1 MADQL
6 PNIERV
12 QENVRR
18 MQSQNAT
25 QADVVGYLKAEGYT
39 PTRFEAAVASAKKV
53 GGPPIEAGFGRSLL
67 QGLTFNTADEIEA
80 GMRALMSNGMSAF
93 DAQQTL
99 GGLVTGQKPQSQYE
113 KELSRVRAGIKQYE
127 EQYPGR
133 AFAGELMGGLLPTA
147 AALIAAPFTGGATA
161 PAAAAGAARTAAAL
175 PTLGSMT
182 LRGMGYGAASGAAA
196 GAGGATGGLES
207 RGMGALMGAGFGT
220 VLGGAAPAVTSTIGT
235 GASKFA
241 QATGMTQPVDAATK
255 ARELIAKKLA
265 QEGIS
270 PDELAAR
277 QAAVVRTLGARDETL
292 ADIGGESMRRLAR
305 GSMAIPNAAQTDVRQ
320 MLTERAI
327 GAGPRITKDITDLT
341 AIGERDIGEVAA
353 EIIQRRKDAAAPL
366 YKQAFEAGEVYSPRI
381 DELLAKSKDIS
392 AAIESAR
399 GLPQYADLPSNSML
413 LLDKAYKYVGDMANE
428 ARKAGKGS
436 RASDLDTLRNDL
448 LDAISNKQTG
458 VPVYRDA
465 VNIFASESLLK
476 DALELG
482 AKNFLRKTPAEINRE
497 IKKFP
502 GDAEQQMYRLG
513 AVQSVRDEIYGMR
526 ETGNIADKFLN
537 SREMRDRMR
546 TVFNSQGE
554 YETFIKNLERER
566 QMAVTRSRI
575 EGGSPTAP
583 IQQDIAELQA
593 QSPSEMLAAGAQ
605 MARGDLTG
613 GGMNLMRQL
622 APRLQGM
629 NENVAEQI
637 SRSVLD
643 PRFNQQ
649 QEFLL
654 GLTPLMDQLRRQAL
668 QQQTRAAG
676 TSTSAGQMVPGLLAD

>member
-1 MADQL
+1 MAT

-18 MQSQNAT
+18 MQAQNAT
-25 QADVVGYLKAEGYT
+25 EADLVGYLKAEGYT

-53 GGPPIEAGFGRSLL
+53 GGPPVEAGFGRSLM

-80 GMRALMSNGMSAF
+80 AFRAGAISGPEYQN
-93 DAQQTL
+93 Q
-99 GGLVTGQKPQSQYE
+99 
-113 KELSRVRAGIKQYE
+113 LSRVRAGIKQYE

-133 AFAGELMGGLLPTA
+133 AFTGELVGGLLPTA

-161 PAAAAGAARTAAAL
+161 PAAAAGAARTVAAL
-175 PTLGSMT
+175 PTLGKTMA
-182 LRGMGYGAASGAAA
+182 RGLGYGAASGAAA

-207 RGMGALMGAGFGT
+207 RVMGGAIGGT
-220 VLGGAAPAVTSTIGT
+220 AGAVLGGAAPAVT
-235 GASKFA
+235 GAVGAGGRKVLE
-241 QATGMTQPVDAATK
+241 ATGLMQAPDAATK

-270 PDELAAR
+270 PEELAAR

-341 AIGERDIGEVAA
+341 AIGARDIGEVAD
-353 EIIQRRKDAAAPL
+353 EIIQRRSMLASPL
-366 YKQAFEAGEVYSPRI
+366 YDQAYAAGQINSFAI
-381 DELLAKSKDIS
+381 DNLLKKSKDIQY
-392 AAIESAR
+392 AISEAR
-399 GLPQYADLPSNSML
+399 RLPEYADLPDNSML
-413 LLDKAYKYVGDMANE
+413 MLDKAYKYVGGLANS
-428 ARKAGKGS
+428 AKISGKS
-436 RASDLDTLRNDL
+436 TQADDLNNLRMSLRN
-448 LDAISNKQTG
+448 AITDE
-458 VPVYRDA
+458 VPVYGKALDT
-465 VNIFASESLLK
+465 FSSESLLK

-526 ETGNIADKFLN
+526 ETANIADKFLN

-554 YETFIKNLERER
+554 YEAFVKNLERER
-566 QMAVTRSRI
+566 QMAVTRARI

-583 IQQDIAELQA
+583 IQQDIAELAA
-593 QSPSEMLAAGAQ
+593 QSPSEMLRAGAQ
-605 MARGDLTG
+605 MAGGDLMG
-613 GGMNLMRQL
+613 GATNLMRQL

>member
-1 MADQL
+1 MATQ

-18 MQSQNAT
+18 MQAQNAT
-25 QADVVGYLKAEGYT
+25 EADLVGYLKAEGYT

-53 GGPPIEAGFGRSLL
+53 GGPPVQAGFGRSFM

-80 GMRALMSNGMSAF
+80 AFRAGAISGPEYQN
-93 DAQQTL
+93 Q
-99 GGLVTGQKPQSQYE
+99 
-113 KELSRVRAGIKQYE
+113 LSRVRAGIKQYE

-133 AFAGELMGGLLPTA
+133 AFTGELMGGLLPTA

-161 PAAAAGAARTAAAL
+161 PAAAAGAARTVAAL
-175 PTLGSMT
+175 PTLGQTMA
-182 LRGMGYGAASGAAA
+182 RGLGYGAASGAAA

-207 RGMGALMGAGFGT
+207 RVMGGAIGGT
-220 VLGGAAPAVTSTIGT
+220 AGAVLGGAAPAVTGSV
-235 GASKFA
+235 GAGGRKVLE
-241 QATGMTQPVDAATK
+241 ATGLMQAPDAATK

-270 PDELAAR
+270 PEELAAR

-341 AIGERDIGEVAA
+341 AIGARDINEVAD
-353 EIIQRRKDAAAPL
+353 EIIRNRSLLASPL
-366 YKQAFEAGEVYSPRI
+366 YDEAYAAGQINSFAI
-381 DELLAKSKDIS
+381 DNLLKKSKDIQY
-392 AAIESAR
+392 AISEAR
-399 GLPQYADLPSNSML
+399 KLPQYADLPDNDML
-413 LLDKAYKYVGDMANE
+413 MLDKAYKYVGDLANN
-428 ARKAGKGS
+428 AKLSGRSSQAN
-436 RASDLDTLRNDL
+436 DLNDLRMSLRN
-448 LDAISNKQTG
+448 AITTE
-458 VPVYRDA
+458 VPVYGKALDT
-465 VNIFASESLLK
+465 FSSESLLK

-554 YETFIKNLERER
+554 YEAFVKNLERER
-566 QMAVTRSRI
+566 QMAVTRARI

-676 TSTSAGQMVPGLLAD
+676 TSTSAGQLVPGLLAD

>member
-1 MADQL
+1 MAT

-18 MQSQNAT
+18 MQAQNAT
-25 QADVVGYLKAEGYT
+25 EADLVGYLKAEGYT

-53 GGPPIEAGFGRSLL
+53 GGPPVEAGFGRSLM

-80 GMRALMSNGMSAF
+80 AFRAGAISGPEYQN
-93 DAQQTL
+93 Q
-99 GGLVTGQKPQSQYE
+99 
-113 KELSRVRAGIKQYE
+113 LSRVRAGIKQYE

-133 AFAGELMGGLLPTA
+133 SFTGELVGGLLPTA

-161 PAAAAGAARTAAAL
+161 PAAAAGAARTVAAL
-175 PTLGSMT
+175 PTLGKTMA
-182 LRGMGYGAASGAAA
+182 RGLGYGAASGAAA

-207 RGMGALMGAGFGT
+207 RVMGGAIGGT
-220 VLGGAAPAVTSTIGT
+220 AGAVLGGAAPAVTSTIGT

-270 PDELAAR
+270 PEELAAR
-277 QAAVVRTLGARDETL
+277 QANVVRTLGARDETL

-327 GAGPRITKDITDLT
+327 GAGPRITQDITDLT
-341 AIGERDIGEVAA
+341 AIGARDIGDVAE
-353 EIIQRRKDAAAPL
+353 EIIQRRRDAAAPL

-381 DELLAKSKDIS
+381 DELLAKSKDIKT
-392 AAIESAR
+392 AIEVAR
-399 GLPQYADLPSNSML
+399 GLPQFADLPANSML

-428 ARKAGKGS
+428 ARKSGKGS

-448 LDAISNKQTG
+448 LDAIANKETG
-458 VPVYRDA
+458 IPVYREA
-465 VNIFASESLLK
+465 VNTFASDSLLK

-526 ETGNIADKFLN
+526 ETANIADKFLN

-554 YETFIKNLERER
+554 YEAFVKNLERER
-566 QMAVTRSRI
+566 QMAVTRGKI
-575 EGGSPTAP
+575 EGNSVTTPLA
-583 IQQDIAELQA
+583 QDVAEITA
-593 QSPSEMLAAGAQ
+593 QSPSEMLRAGAQ
-605 MARGDLTG
+605 MAGGDLMG
-613 GGMNLMRQL
+613 GATNLMRQL

>member
-1 MADQL
+1 
-6 PNIERV
+6 
-12 QENVRR
+12 
-18 MQSQNAT
+18 
-25 QADVVGYLKAEGYT
+25 
-39 PTRFEAAVASAKKV
+39 
-53 GGPPIEAGFGRSLL
+53 
-67 QGLTFNTADEIEA
+67 
-80 GMRALMSNGMSAF
+80 
-93 DAQQTL
+93 
-99 GGLVTGQKPQSQYE
+99 
-113 KELSRVRAGIKQYE
+113 
-127 EQYPGR
+127 
-133 AFAGELMGGLLPTA
+133 MGGA
-147 AALIAAPFTGGATA
+147 IGGT
-161 PAAAAGAARTAAAL
+161 AGAV
-175 PTLGSMT
+175 LGS
-182 LRGMGYGAASGAAA
+182 
-196 GAGGATGGLES
+196 
-207 RGMGALMGAGFGT
+207 
-220 VLGGAAPAVTSTIGT
+220 AAPAVT
-235 GASKFA
+235 GAVGSGGRKVLE
-241 QATGMTQPVDAATK
+241 ATGLMQAPDAATK

-270 PDELAAR
+270 PEELAAR

-327 GAGPRITKDITDLT
+327 GAGPRITQDITDLT
-341 AIGERDIGEVAA
+341 AIGARDIGDVVE
-353 EIIQRRKDAAAPL
+353 EIIRNRSLLASPL
-366 YKQAFEAGEVYSPRI
+366 YDQAYAAGQINSFAI
-381 DELLAKSKDIS
+381 DNLLKKSKDIQY
-392 AAIESAR
+392 AISEAR
-399 GLPQYADLPSNSML
+399 RLPEYADLPDNSML
-413 LLDKAYKYVGDMANE
+413 MLDKAYKYVGGLANS
-428 ARKAGKGS
+428 AKISGKS
-436 RASDLDTLRNDL
+436 TQADDLNNLRMSLRN
-448 LDAISNKQTG
+448 AITDE
-458 VPVYRDA
+458 VPVYGKALDT
-465 VNIFASESLLK
+465 FSSESLLK

-566 QMAVTRSRI
+566 QMAVTRARI
-575 EGGSPTAP
+575 EGNSVTTPLA
-583 IQQDIAELQA
+583 QDVAEITA
-593 QSPSEMLAAGAQ
+593 QSPSEMLRAGAQ
-605 MARGDLTG
+605 MAGGDLMG
-613 GGMNLMRQL
+613 GATNLMRQL

-629 NENVAEQI
+629 NENVAEQV

>member
-1 MADQL
+1 MATQ

-18 MQSQNAT
+18 MQAQNAT
-25 QADVVGYLKAEGYT
+25 QDDVVGYLKTEGYT

-80 GMRALMSNGMSAF
+80 AMRALMSKGMSAF
-93 DAQQTL
+93 DAQQTMS
-99 GGLVTGQKPQSQYE
+99 GLVTGQKPQSQYE

-133 AFAGELMGGLLPTA
+133 AFTGELMGGLLPTA

-161 PAAAAGAARTAAAL
+161 PAAAAGAARTVAAL
-175 PTLGSMT
+175 PTLGQTMA
-182 LRGMGYGAASGAAA
+182 RGLGYGAASGAAA

-207 RGMGALMGAGFGT
+207 RVMGGAIGGT
-220 VLGGAAPAVTSTIGT
+220 AGAVLGGAAPAVT
-235 GASKFA
+235 GAVGAGGRKVLE
-241 QATGMTQPVDAATK
+241 ATGLMQAPDAATK

-270 PDELAAR
+270 PEELAAR
-277 QAAVVRTLGARDETL
+277 QANVVRTLGARDETL

-320 MLTERAI
+320 MLTERAV

-341 AIGERDIGEVAA
+341 AIGARDIGDVAE
-353 EIIQRRKDAAAPL
+353 EIIRNRSLLASPL
-366 YKQAFEAGEVYSPRI
+366 YDQAYAAGQINSFAI
-381 DELLAKSKDIS
+381 DNLLKKSKDVQY
-392 AAIESAR
+392 AINEAR
-399 GLPQYADLPSNSML
+399 KLPQYADLPDNHML
-413 LLDKAYKYVGDMANE
+413 MLDKAYKYVGDLANN
-428 ARKAGKGS
+428 AKLSGKS
-436 RASDLDTLRNDL
+436 SQANDLNDLRISLRN
-448 LDAISNKQTG
+448 AITQE
-458 VPVYRDA
+458 VPVYGKALDT
-465 VNIFASESLLK
+465 FSSESLLK

-554 YETFIKNLERER
+554 YEAFVKNLERER

-593 QSPSEMLAAGAQ
+593 QSPSEMLQAGAQ
-605 MARGDLTG
+605 MIGGNITG
-613 GGMNLMRQL
+613 GAMSMLRQL

-654 GLTPLMDQLRRQAL
+654 GLTPLMDQLRRQAM
-668 QQQTRAAG
+668 QQQTRAVG

>member
-1 MADQL
+1 MATQ

-18 MQSQNAT
+18 MQAQNAT
-25 QADVVGYLKAEGYT
+25 EADLVGYLKAEGYT

-53 GGPPIEAGFGRSLL
+53 GGPPVQAGFGRSFM

-80 GMRALMSNGMSAF
+80 AFRAGAISGPEYQN
-93 DAQQTL
+93 Q
-99 GGLVTGQKPQSQYE
+99 
-113 KELSRVRAGIKQYE
+113 LSRVRAGIKQYE

-133 AFAGELMGGLLPTA
+133 AFTGELMGGLLPTA

-161 PAAAAGAARTAAAL
+161 PAAAAGAARTVAAL
-175 PTLGSMT
+175 PTLGQTMA
-182 LRGMGYGAASGAAA
+182 RGLGYGAASGAAA

-207 RGMGALMGAGFGT
+207 RVMGGAIGGT
-220 VLGGAAPAVTSTIGT
+220 AGAVLGSAAPAVT
-235 GASKFA
+235 GAVGAGGRKVLE
-241 QATGMTQPVDAATK
+241 ATGLMQAPDAATK

-270 PDELAAR
+270 PEELAAR
-277 QAAVVRTLGARDETL
+277 QAAVVKSLGARDETL

-327 GAGPRITKDITDLT
+327 GAGPRITQDITDLT
-341 AIGERDIGEVAA
+341 AIGARDINDVAE
-353 EIIQRRKDAAAPL
+353 EIIRNRSLLASPL
-366 YKQAFEAGEVYSPRI
+366 YDQAYAAGQINSFAI
-381 DELLAKSKDIS
+381 DNLLKKSKDIQY
-392 AAIESAR
+392 AISEAR
-399 GLPQYADLPSNSML
+399 RLPEYADLPDNSML
-413 LLDKAYKYVGDMANE
+413 MLDKAYKYVGGLANS
-428 ARKAGKGS
+428 AKISGKS
-436 RASDLDTLRNDL
+436 SQADDLNNLRMSLRN
-448 LDAISNKQTG
+448 AITAE
-458 VPVYRDA
+458 VPVYGKALDT
-465 VNIFASESLLK
+465 FSSESLLK

-575 EGGSPTAP
+575 EGNSVTTPLA
-583 IQQDIAELQA
+583 QDVAEITA
-593 QSPSEMLAAGAQ
+593 QSPSEMLRAGAQ
-605 MARGDLTG
+605 MAGGDLMG
-613 GGMNLMRQL
+613 GATNLMRQL

-668 QQQTRAAG
+668 QQQTRAVG

>member
-18 MQSQNAT
+18 MQAQNAT
-25 QADVVGYLKAEGYT
+25 EADLVGYLKAEGYT

-53 GGPPIEAGFGRSLL
+53 GGPPVEAGFGRSLM

-80 GMRALMSNGMSAF
+80 AFRAGAISGPEYQN
-93 DAQQTL
+93 Q
-99 GGLVTGQKPQSQYE
+99 
-113 KELSRVRAGIKQYE
+113 LSRVRAGIKQYE

-133 AFAGELMGGLLPTA
+133 AFTGELVGGLLPTA

-161 PAAAAGAARTAAAL
+161 PTAVSGAARTVAAL
-175 PTLGSMT
+175 PTLGKTMA
-182 LRGMGYGAASGAAA
+182 RGLGYGAASGAAA

-207 RGMGALMGAGFGT
+207 RVMGGAIGGT
-220 VLGGAAPAVTSTIGT
+220 AGAVLGGAAPAVT
-235 GASKFA
+235 GAVGAGGRKA
-241 QATGMTQPVDAATK
+241 LEAMGVMEAPDAAAK
-255 ARELIAKKLA
+255 AQQIIAKKLA

-270 PDELAAR
+270 PEELAAR
-277 QAAVVRTLGARDETL
+277 QANVVRTLGARDETL

-320 MLTERAI
+320 MLTERAV

-341 AIGERDIGEVAA
+341 AIGARDIGDVAE
-353 EIIQRRKDAAAPL
+353 EIIQRRRDAAAPL

-381 DELLAKSKDIS
+381 DELLAKSKDIKT
-392 AAIESAR
+392 AIDVAR
-399 GLPQYADLPSNSML
+399 GLPQFADLPANSML

-448 LDAISNKQTG
+448 LDAIANKETG
-458 VPVYRDA
+458 IPVYREA
-465 VNIFASESLLK
+465 VNTFASESLLK

-526 ETGNIADKFLN
+526 ETANIADKFLN

-554 YETFIKNLERER
+554 YETFVKNLERER
-566 QMAVTRSRI
+566 QMAVTRARI

-583 IQQDIAELQA
+583 IQQDIAELTGP
-593 QSPSEMLAAGAQ
+593 SPTEVLAAGAQ
-605 MARGDLTG
+605 MAGGNLTG

-629 NENVAEQI
+629 NENVAEQV

-654 GLTPLMDQLRRQAL
+654 GLTPVMDELRRRAL

>member
-53 GGPPIEAGFGRSLL
+53 GGPPVEAGFGRSLL

-80 GMRALMSNGMSAF
+80 GMRALMSKGMSAF

-99 GGLVTGQKPQSQYE
+99 GGLVTGQQPQSQYE

-133 AFAGELMGGLLPTA
+133 AFTGELMGGLLPTA

-196 GAGGATGGLES
+196 GAGGATGGTES
-207 RGMGALMGAGFGT
+207 RVMGGLMGAGFGT
-220 VLGGAAPAVTSTIGT
+220 VLGGAAPAVTTTIGT

-270 PDELAAR
+270 PEELAAR
-277 QAAVVRTLGARDETL
+277 QANVVRTMGARDETL

-327 GAGPRITKDITDLT
+327 GAGPRITQDITDLT
-341 AIGERDIGEVAA
+341 AIGARDINEVAD
-353 EIIQRRKDAAAPL
+353 EIIKNRSLLASPL
-366 YKQAFEAGEVYSPRI
+366 YDQAYAAGQINSFAI
-381 DELLAKSKDIS
+381 DNLLKKSKDIQY
-392 AAIESAR
+392 AISEAR
-399 GLPQYADLPSNSML
+399 RLPEYADLPDNSML
-413 LLDKAYKYVGDMANE
+413 MLDKAYKYVGGLANS
-428 ARKAGKGS
+428 AKISGKS
-436 RASDLDTLRNDL
+436 TQADDLNNLRMSLRN
-448 LDAISNKQTG
+448 AITDQ
-458 VPVYRDA
+458 VPVYGKALDT
-465 VNIFASESLLK
+465 FSSESLLK

-526 ETGNIADKFLN
+526 DTANIADKFLN

-554 YETFIKNLERER
+554 YEAFIKNLERER
-566 QMAVTRSRI
+566 QMAVTRGKI
-575 EGGSPTAP
+575 EGNSVTTPLA
-583 IQQDIAELQA
+583 QDVAEITA
-593 QSPSEMLAAGAQ
+593 QSPSEMLRAGAQ
-605 MARGDLTG
+605 MAGGDLMG
-613 GGMNLMRQL
+613 GATNLMRQL

>member
-18 MQSQNAT
+18 MQAQNAT
-25 QADVVGYLKAEGYT
+25 EADLVGYLKAEGYT

-53 GGPPIEAGFGRSLL
+53 GGPPVEAGFGRSLM

-80 GMRALMSNGMSAF
+80 AFRAGAISGPEYQN
-93 DAQQTL
+93 Q
-99 GGLVTGQKPQSQYE
+99 
-113 KELSRVRAGIKQYE
+113 LSRVRAGIKQYE

-133 AFAGELMGGLLPTA
+133 AFTGELVGGLLPTA

-161 PAAAAGAARTAAAL
+161 PAAVSGAARTVAAL
-175 PTLGSMT
+175 PTLGKTMA
-182 LRGMGYGAASGAAA
+182 RGLGYGAASGAAA

-207 RGMGALMGAGFGT
+207 RVMGGAIGGT
-220 VLGGAAPAVTSTIGT
+220 AGAVLGGAAPAVT
-235 GASKFA
+235 GAVGAGGRKA
-241 QATGMTQPVDAATK
+241 LEAMGVMEAPDAAAK
-255 ARELIAKKLA
+255 AQQIIAKKLA

-270 PDELAAR
+270 PEELAAR
-277 QAAVVRTLGARDETL
+277 QANVVRTLGARDETL

-320 MLTERAI
+320 MLTERAV

-341 AIGERDIGEVAA
+341 AIGARDIGEVAD
-353 EIIQRRKDAAAPL
+353 EIIQRRSMLASPL
-366 YKQAFEAGEVYSPRI
+366 YDQAYSAGQINSFAI
-381 DELLAKSKDIS
+381 DNLLKKSKDVQY
-392 AAIESAR
+392 AINEAKK
-399 GLPQYADLPSNSML
+399 LPQYADLPDNHMMM
-413 LLDKAYKYVGDMANE
+413 LDKAYKYVGDLANN
-428 ARKAGKGS
+428 AKLSGKTS
-436 RASDLDTLRNDL
+436 QANDLNDLRMSLRN
-448 LDAISNKQTG
+448 AITAE
-458 VPVYRDA
+458 VPVYGKALDT
-465 VNIFASESLLK
+465 FSSESLLK

-482 AKNFLRKTPAEINRE
+482 SKNFLRKSPAEINRE

-513 AVQSVRDEIYGMR
+513 AVQSLRDEIYGMR
-526 ETGNIADKFLN
+526 ETANIADKFLN

-554 YETFIKNLERER
+554 YETFVKNLERER
-566 QMAVTRSRI
+566 QMAVTRARI

-583 IQQDIAELQA
+583 IQQDIAELTGP
-593 QSPSEMLAAGAQ
+593 SPTEVLAAGAQ
-605 MARGDLTG
+605 MAGGNLTG

-629 NENVAEQI
+629 NENVAEQV

-643 PRFNQQ
+643 PRFTQQ

-654 GLTPLMDQLRRQAL
+654 GLTPVMDELRRRAL

>member
-1 MADQL
+1 MAT

-18 MQSQNAT
+18 MQAQNAT
-25 QADVVGYLKAEGYT
+25 EADVVGYLKAEGYT

-53 GGPPIEAGFGRSLL
+53 GGPPIEAGFGRSLM

-80 GMRALMSNGMSAF
+80 AFRAGAISGPEYQN
-93 DAQQTL
+93 Q
-99 GGLVTGQKPQSQYE
+99 
-113 KELSRVRAGIKQYE
+113 LSRVRAGIKQYE

-133 AFAGELMGGLLPTA
+133 AFTGELVGGLLPTA

-161 PAAAAGAARTAAAL
+161 PAAAAGAARTVAAL
-175 PTLGSMT
+175 PTLGKTMA
-182 LRGMGYGAASGAAA
+182 RGLGYGAASGAAA

-207 RGMGALMGAGFGT
+207 RVMGGAIGGT
-220 VLGGAAPAVTSTIGT
+220 AGAVLGGAAPAVT
-235 GASKFA
+235 GAVGAGGRKVLE
-241 QATGMTQPVDAATK
+241 ATGLMQAPDAATK

-270 PDELAAR
+270 PEELAAR

-327 GAGPRITKDITDLT
+327 GAGPRITQDITDLT
-341 AIGERDIGEVAA
+341 AIGARDIGDVAE
-353 EIIQRRKDAAAPL
+353 EIIQRRRDAAAPL

-381 DELLAKSKDIS
+381 DELLAKSKDIKT
-392 AAIESAR
+392 AIEVAR
-399 GLPQYADLPSNSML
+399 GLPQFADLPANSML

-448 LDAISNKQTG
+448 LDAIANKETG
-458 VPVYRDA
+458 IPVYREA
-465 VNIFASESLLK
+465 VNTFASDSLLK

-593 QSPSEMLAAGAQ
+593 QSPSEMLRAGAQ
-605 MARGDLTG
+605 MAGGDLMG
-613 GGMNLMRQL
+613 GATNLMRQL

>member
-1 MADQL
+1 MAT

-18 MQSQNAT
+18 MQAQNAT
-25 QADVVGYLKAEGYT
+25 EADVVGYLKAEGYT

-53 GGPPIEAGFGRSLL
+53 GGPPVEAGFGRSLM

-80 GMRALMSNGMSAF
+80 AFRAGAISGPEYQN
-93 DAQQTL
+93 Q
-99 GGLVTGQKPQSQYE
+99 
-113 KELSRVRAGIKQYE
+113 LSRVRAGIKQYE

-133 AFAGELMGGLLPTA
+133 AFTGELMGGLLPTA

-161 PAAAAGAARTAAAL
+161 PAAAAGAARTVAAL
-175 PTLGSMT
+175 PTLGKTMA
-182 LRGMGYGAASGAAA
+182 RGLGYGAASGAAA

-207 RGMGALMGAGFGT
+207 RVMGGAIGGT
-220 VLGGAAPAVTSTIGT
+220 AGAVLGGAAPAVTSTIGT
-235 GASKFA
+235 GGRKVLE
-241 QATGMTQPVDAATK
+241 ATGLIQAPDAATK

-270 PDELAAR
+270 PEELAAR
-277 QAAVVRTLGARDETL
+277 QANVVRTLGARDETL

-327 GAGPRITKDITDLT
+327 GAGPRITQDITDLT
-341 AIGERDIGEVAA
+341 AIGARDIGDVAE
-353 EIIQRRKDAAAPL
+353 EIIQRRRDAAAPL

-381 DELLAKSKDIS
+381 DELLAKSKDIKT
-392 AAIESAR
+392 AIEVAR
-399 GLPQYADLPSNSML
+399 GLPQFADLPANSML

-448 LDAISNKQTG
+448 LDAIANKETG
-458 VPVYRDA
+458 IPVYREA
-465 VNIFASESLLK
+465 VNTFASDSLLK

-566 QMAVTRSRI
+566 QMAVTRARI

-593 QSPSEMLAAGAQ
+593 QSPSEMLRAGAQ
-605 MARGDLTG
+605 MAGGDLMG
-613 GGMNLMRQL
+613 GATNLMRQL

>member
-1 MADQL
+1 MAT

-18 MQSQNAT
+18 MQAQNAT
-25 QADVVGYLKAEGYT
+25 EADLVGYLKAEGYT

-53 GGPPIEAGFGRSLL
+53 GGPPVEAGFGRSLM

-80 GMRALMSNGMSAF
+80 AFRAGAISGPEYQN
-93 DAQQTL
+93 Q
-99 GGLVTGQKPQSQYE
+99 
-113 KELSRVRAGIKQYE
+113 LSRVRAGIKQYE

-133 AFAGELMGGLLPTA
+133 AFTGELMGGLLPTA

-161 PAAAAGAARTAAAL
+161 PAAAAGAARTVAAL
-175 PTLGSMT
+175 PTLGKTMA
-182 LRGMGYGAASGAAA
+182 RGLGYGSASGAAA

-207 RGMGALMGAGFGT
+207 RVMGGAIGGT
-220 VLGGAAPAVTSTIGT
+220 AGAVLGGAAPAVTSAV
-235 GASKFA
+235 GAGGRKVLE
-241 QATGMTQPVDAATK
+241 ATGLMQAPDAATK

-327 GAGPRITKDITDLT
+327 GAGPRITQDITDLT
-341 AIGERDIGEVAA
+341 AIGARDINEVAD
-353 EIIQRRKDAAAPL
+353 EIIKNRSLLASPL
-366 YKQAFEAGEVYSPRI
+366 YDQAYAAGQINSFAI
-381 DELLAKSKDIS
+381 DNLLKKSKDIQY
-392 AAIESAR
+392 AISEAR
-399 GLPQYADLPSNSML
+399 RLPEYADLPDNSML
-413 LLDKAYKYVGDMANE
+413 MLDKAYKYVGGLANS
-428 ARKAGKGS
+428 AKISGKS
-436 RASDLDTLRNDL
+436 TQADDLNNLRMSLRN
-448 LDAISNKQTG
+448 AITDQ
-458 VPVYRDA
+458 VPVYGKALDT
-465 VNIFASESLLK
+465 FSSESLLK

-566 QMAVTRSRI
+566 QMAVTRARI

-583 IQQDIAELQA
+583 ILQDIAELQA

-649 QEFLL
+649 QEFLM

>member
-1 MADQL
+1 MATQL

-18 MQSQNAT
+18 MQAQSAT
-25 QADVVGYLKAEGYT
+25 QDDVVGYLKTEGYT

-53 GGPPIEAGFGRSLL
+53 GGPPVEAGFGRSLL

-99 GGLVTGQKPQSQYE
+99 SGLVTGQKPQSQYE

-133 AFAGELMGGLLPTA
+133 AFTGELMGGLLPTA

-235 GASKFA
+235 GGRKILE
-241 QATGMTQPVDAATK
+241 ATGMTKPITATDK

-270 PDELAAR
+270 PEELAAR
-277 QAAVVRTLGARDETL
+277 QAAVVKALGGRDETL

-327 GAGPRITKDITDLT
+327 GAGPRITQDITDLT
-341 AIGERDIGEVAA
+341 AIGARDINDVAE
-353 EIIQRRKDAAAPL
+353 EIIRNRSLLASPL
-366 YKQAFEAGEVYSPRI
+366 YDEAYAAGQINSFAI
-381 DELLAKSKDIS
+381 DNLLKKSKDIQY
-392 AAIESAR
+392 AISEAR
-399 GLPQYADLPSNSML
+399 RLPEYADLPDNSML
-413 LLDKAYKYVGDMANE
+413 MLDKAYKYVGGLANS
-428 ARKAGKGS
+428 AKISGKS
-436 RASDLDTLRNDL
+436 SQADDLNNLRMSLRN
-448 LDAISNKQTG
+448 AITDE
-458 VPVYRDA
+458 VPVYGKALDT
-465 VNIFASESLLK
+465 FSSESLLK

-526 ETGNIADKFLN
+526 DTANIADKFLN

-554 YETFIKNLERER
+554 YEAFVKNLERER
-566 QMAVTRSRI
+566 QMAVTRARI
-575 EGGSPTAP
+575 EGNSVTTPLA
-583 IQQDIAELQA
+583 QDVAEITA
-593 QSPSEMLAAGAQ
+593 QSPSEMLRAGAQ
-605 MARGDLTG
+605 MAGGDLMG
-613 GGMNLMRQL
+613 GATNLMRQL

-649 QEFLL
+649 QEFLM

-668 QQQTRAAG
+668 QQQTRAVG

>member
-18 MQSQNAT
+18 MQAQNAT
-25 QADVVGYLKAEGYT
+25 QADLVGYLKSEGFT

-53 GGPPIEAGFGRSLL
+53 GGPPVEAGFGRSLM

-80 GMRALMSNGMSAF
+80 AFRAGAISGPEYQN
-93 DAQQTL
+93 Q
-99 GGLVTGQKPQSQYE
+99 
-113 KELSRVRAGIKQYE
+113 LSRVRAGIKQYE

-133 AFAGELMGGLLPTA
+133 AFTGELVGGLLPTA

-196 GAGGATGGLES
+196 GAGGATGGTES
-207 RGMGALMGAGFGT
+207 RVMGGLIGGGFGT

-235 GASKFA
+235 GARKFA
-241 QATGMTQPVDAATK
+241 QATGMTQPISATDK

-270 PDELAAR
+270 PEELAAR
-277 QAAVVRTLGARDETL
+277 QANVVRTLGARDETL

-327 GAGPRITKDITDLT
+327 GAGPRITQDITDLT
-341 AIGERDIGEVAA
+341 AIGARDINEVAD
-353 EIIQRRKDAAAPL
+353 EIIKNRSLLASPL
-366 YKQAFEAGEVYSPRI
+366 YDQAYAAGQINSFAI
-381 DELLAKSKDIS
+381 DNLLKKSKDIQY
-392 AAIESAR
+392 AISEAR
-399 GLPQYADLPSNSML
+399 RLPEYADLPDNSML
-413 LLDKAYKYVGDMANE
+413 MLDKAYKYVGGLANS
-428 ARKAGKGS
+428 AKISGKS
-436 RASDLDTLRNDL
+436 TQADDLNNLRMSLRN
-448 LDAISNKQTG
+448 AITDQ
-458 VPVYRDA
+458 VPVYGKALDT
-465 VNIFASESLLK
+465 FSSESLLK

-593 QSPSEMLAAGAQ
+593 QSPSEMLQAGAQ
-605 MARGDLTG
+605 MAGGDLMG
-613 GGMNLMRQL
+613 GATNLMRQL

-629 NENVAEQI
+629 NENVAEQV

>member
-1 MADQL
+1 MATQL

-18 MQSQNAT
+18 MQAQNAT
-25 QADVVGYLKAEGYT
+25 QDDVVGYLKTEGYT

-80 GMRALMSNGMSAF
+80 AFRAGAISGPEYQN
-93 DAQQTL
+93 Q
-99 GGLVTGQKPQSQYE
+99 
-113 KELSRVRAGIKQYE
+113 LSRVRAGIKQYE

-133 AFAGELMGGLLPTA
+133 AFTGELMGGLLPTA

-161 PAAAAGAARTAAAL
+161 PAAAAGAARTAAAI
-175 PTLGSMT
+175 PTLGQTMA
-182 LRGMGYGAASGAAA
+182 RGLGYGAASGAAA

-207 RGMGALMGAGFGT
+207 RVMGGAIGGT
-220 VLGGAAPAVTSTIGT
+220 AGAVLGSAAPAVT
-235 GASKFA
+235 GAVGSGGRKVLE
-241 QATGMTQPVDAATK
+241 ATGLMQAPDAATK

-270 PDELAAR
+270 PEELAAR

-327 GAGPRITKDITDLT
+327 GAGPRITQDITDLT
-341 AIGERDIGEVAA
+341 AIGARDINEVAD
-353 EIIQRRKDAAAPL
+353 EIIKNRSLLASPL
-366 YKQAFEAGEVYSPRI
+366 YAQAYAAGQINSFAI
-381 DELLAKSKDIS
+381 DNLLKKSKDIQY
-392 AAIESAR
+392 AISEAR
-399 GLPQYADLPSNSML
+399 RLPEYADLPDNSML
-413 LLDKAYKYVGDMANE
+413 MLDKAYKYVGGLANS
-428 ARKAGKGS
+428 AKISGKS
-436 RASDLDTLRNDL
+436 SQADDLNNLRMSLRN
-448 LDAISNKQTG
+448 AITDE
-458 VPVYRDA
+458 VPVYGKALDT
-465 VNIFASESLLK
+465 FSSESLLK

-526 ETGNIADKFLN
+526 DTANIADKFLN

-593 QSPSEMLAAGAQ
+593 QSPSEMLRAGAQ
-605 MARGDLTG
+605 MAGGDLMG
-613 GGMNLMRQL
+613 GATNLMRQL

>member
-1 MADQL
+1 MATQL

-18 MQSQNAT
+18 MQAQSAT
-25 QADVVGYLKAEGYT
+25 QDDVVGYLKTEGYT

-53 GGPPIEAGFGRSLL
+53 GGPPVEAGFGRSLM

-80 GMRALMSNGMSAF
+80 AFRAGAISGPEYQN
-93 DAQQTL
+93 Q
-99 GGLVTGQKPQSQYE
+99 
-113 KELSRVRAGIKQYE
+113 LSRVRAGIKQYE

-133 AFAGELMGGLLPTA
+133 AFTGELMGGLLPTA

-161 PAAAAGAARTAAAL
+161 PAAAAGAARTVAAL

-182 LRGMGYGAASGAAA
+182 LRGLGYGTASGIAA

-207 RGMGALMGAGFGT
+207 RVMGGLVGGGAGA
-220 VLGGAAPAVTSTIGT
+220 VLGAAAPAVTSTIGT
-235 GASKFA
+235 GARKFA
-241 QATGMTQPVDAATK
+241 QATGMTQPISATDK

-270 PDELAAR
+270 PEDLAAR
-277 QAAVVRTLGARDETL
+277 QAAVVKALGGRDETL

-341 AIGERDIGEVAA
+341 AIGERDIGDVAA
-353 EIIQRRKDAAAPL
+353 EIIQRRKDAAEPL

-381 DELLAKSKDIS
+381 DELLAKSKDIKT
-392 AAIESAR
+392 AIEVAR
-399 GLPQYADLPSNSML
+399 GLPQFADLPANSML

-436 RASDLDTLRNDL
+436 RANDLDTLRNDL
-448 LDAISNKQTG
+448 LDAIANKETG
-458 VPVYRDA
+458 IPVYREA
-465 VNIFASESLLK
+465 VNTFASESLLK

-513 AVQSVRDEIYGMR
+513 AVQSVRDEIFGMR
-526 ETGNIADKFLN
+526 DTANIADKFLN

-605 MARGDLTG
+605 MAGGNITG
-613 GGMNLMRQL
+613 GAINLMRQL
-622 APRLQGM
+622 SPRLQGM

-649 QEFLL
+649 QEFLM

>member
-1 MADQL
+1 MAEQL

-18 MQSQNAT
+18 MQAQNAT

-99 GGLVTGQKPQSQYE
+99 SGLVTGQKPQSQYE

-133 AFAGELMGGLLPTA
+133 AFTGELVGGLLPTA
-147 AALIAAPFTGGATA
+147 AALMAAPFTGGATA
-161 PAAAAGAARTAAAL
+161 PAAVAGAARTAAAL

-207 RGMGALMGAGFGT
+207 RVMGGLVGGGAGA
-220 VLGGAAPAVTSTIGT
+220 VLGAAAPAVTSTIGT
-235 GASKFA
+235 GGRKILE
-241 QATGMTQPVDAATK
+241 ATGITQPVDAATK

-270 PDELAAR
+270 PEELAAR
-277 QAAVVRTLGARDETL
+277 QAAVVKSLGARDETL

-327 GAGPRITKDITDLT
+327 GAGPRITQDITDLT
-341 AIGERDIGEVAA
+341 AIGARDINDVAE
-353 EIIQRRKDAAAPL
+353 EIIRNRSLLASPL
-366 YKQAFEAGEVYSPRI
+366 YDQAYAAGQINSFAI
-381 DELLAKSKDIS
+381 DNLLKKSKDIQY
-392 AAIESAR
+392 AINEAR
-399 GLPQYADLPSNSML
+399 KLPQYADLPDNHML
-413 LLDKAYKYVGDMANE
+413 MLDKAYKYVGDLANS
-428 ARKAGKGS
+428 AKLSGKS
-436 RASDLDTLRNDL
+436 SQANDLNDLRISLRN
-448 LDAISNKQTG
+448 AITTE
-458 VPVYRDA
+458 VPVYGKALDT
-465 VNIFASESLLK
+465 FSSESLLK

-554 YETFIKNLERER
+554 YETFVKNLERER
-566 QMAVTRSRI
+566 QMAVTRARI

-583 IQQDIAELQA
+583 IQQDIAELTA
-593 QSPSEMLAAGAQ
+593 QSPSEMLRAGAQ
-605 MARGDLTG
+605 MAGGDLMG
-613 GGMNLMRQL
+613 GATNLMRQL

>member
-1 MADQL
+1 MATQ

-18 MQSQNAT
+18 MQAQNAT
-25 QADVVGYLKAEGYT
+25 QDDVVGYLKTEGYT

-80 GMRALMSNGMSAF
+80 AFRAGAISGPEYQN
-93 DAQQTL
+93 Q
-99 GGLVTGQKPQSQYE
+99 
-113 KELSRVRAGIKQYE
+113 LSRVRAGIKQYE

-133 AFAGELMGGLLPTA
+133 AFTGELMGGLLPTA

-182 LRGMGYGAASGAAA
+182 LRGMGYGTASGIAA

-207 RGMGALMGAGFGT
+207 RVMGGLVGGGAGA
-220 VLGGAAPAVTSTIGT
+220 VLGAAAPAVTSTIGT
-235 GASKFA
+235 GARKFA
-241 QATGMTQPVDAATK
+241 QATGMTQPITATDK

-270 PDELAAR
+270 PEELAAR
-277 QAAVVRTLGARDETL
+277 QAAVVKALGGRDETL

-320 MLTERAI
+320 MLKERAI

-341 AIGERDIGEVAA
+341 AIGERDIGDVAA
-353 EIIQRRKDAAAPL
+353 EIIQRRKDAAEPL

-381 DELLAKSKDIS
+381 DELLAKSKDIKT
-392 AAIESAR
+392 AIEVAR
-399 GLPQYADLPSNSML
+399 GLPQFADLPANSML

-436 RASDLDTLRNDL
+436 RANDLDTLRNDL
-448 LDAISNKQTG
+448 LDAIANKETG
-458 VPVYRDA
+458 IPVYREA
-465 VNIFASESLLK
+465 VNTFASESLLK

-566 QMAVTRSRI
+566 QMAVTRARI

-593 QSPSEMLAAGAQ
+593 QSPSEMLRAGAQ
-605 MARGDLTG
+605 MAGGDLMG
-613 GGMNLMRQL
+613 GATNLMRQL

-629 NENVAEQI
+629 NENVAEQV

-643 PRFNQQ
+643 PRFTQQ

-668 QQQTRAAG
+668 QQQTRAVG

>member
-1 MADQL
+1 MATQ

-18 MQSQNAT
+18 MQAQNAT
-25 QADVVGYLKAEGYT
+25 EADLVGYLKTEGYT

-53 GGPPIEAGFGRSLL
+53 GGPPVEAGFGRSLL

-80 GMRALMSNGMSAF
+80 GMRALMSKGMSAF

-99 GGLVTGQKPQSQYE
+99 GGLVTGQQPQSQYE

-133 AFAGELMGGLLPTA
+133 AFTGELMGGLLPTA
-147 AALIAAPFTGGATA
+147 AALMAAPFTGGATA
-161 PAAAAGAARTAAAL
+161 PAAVAGAARTAAAL

-207 RGMGALMGAGFGT
+207 RGMGALIGGGFGT

-235 GASKFA
+235 GGRKILE
-241 QATGMTQPVDAATK
+241 ATGITQPVDAATK

-270 PDELAAR
+270 PEELAAR
-277 QAAVVRTLGARDETL
+277 QAAVVRTLGGRDETL

-341 AIGERDIGEVAA
+341 AIGARDINEVAD
-353 EIIQRRKDAAAPL
+353 EIIKNRSLLASPL
-366 YKQAFEAGEVYSPRI
+366 YDQAYAAGQINSFAI
-381 DELLAKSKDIS
+381 DNLLKKSKDIQY
-392 AAIESAR
+392 AISEAR
-399 GLPQYADLPSNSML
+399 RLPEYADLPDNSML
-413 LLDKAYKYVGDMANE
+413 MLDKAYKYVGGLANS
-428 ARKAGKGS
+428 AKISGKS
-436 RASDLDTLRNDL
+436 SQADDLNNLRMSLRN
-448 LDAISNKQTG
+448 AITDE
-458 VPVYRDA
+458 VPVYGKALDT
-465 VNIFASESLLK
+465 FSSESLLK

-583 IQQDIAELQA
+583 IQQDIAELAA

-605 MARGDLTG
+605 MATGNVTG
-613 GGMNLMRQL
+613 GATNLMRQL

-629 NENVAEQI
+629 NENVAEQV

>member
-1 MADQL
+1 MATQL

-18 MQSQNAT
+18 MQAQNAT
-25 QADVVGYLKAEGYT
+25 QDDVVGYLKTEGYT

-80 GMRALMSNGMSAF
+80 AFRAGAISGPEYQN
-93 DAQQTL
+93 Q
-99 GGLVTGQKPQSQYE
+99 
-113 KELSRVRAGIKQYE
+113 LSRVRAGIKQYE

-133 AFAGELMGGLLPTA
+133 AFTGELMGGLLPTA

-161 PAAAAGAARTAAAL
+161 PAAAAGAARTAAAI
-175 PTLGSMT
+175 PTLGQTMA
-182 LRGMGYGAASGAAA
+182 RGLGYGAASGAAA

-207 RGMGALMGAGFGT
+207 RVMGGAIGGT
-220 VLGGAAPAVTSTIGT
+220 AGAVLGSAAPAVT
-235 GASKFA
+235 GAVGSGGRKVLE
-241 QATGMTQPVDAATK
+241 ATGLMQAPDAATK

-270 PDELAAR
+270 PEELAAR

-327 GAGPRITKDITDLT
+327 GAGPRITQDITDLT
-341 AIGERDIGEVAA
+341 AIGARDINEVAD
-353 EIIQRRKDAAAPL
+353 EIIKNRSLLASPL
-366 YKQAFEAGEVYSPRI
+366 YDQAYAAGQINSFAI
-381 DELLAKSKDIS
+381 DNLLKKSKDIQY
-392 AAIESAR
+392 AISEAR
-399 GLPQYADLPSNSML
+399 RLPEYADLPDNSML
-413 LLDKAYKYVGDMANE
+413 MLDKAYKYVGGLANS
-428 ARKAGKGS
+428 AKISGKS
-436 RASDLDTLRNDL
+436 TQADDLNNLRMSLRN
-448 LDAISNKQTG
+448 AITDE
-458 VPVYRDA
+458 VPVYGKALDT
-465 VNIFASESLLK
+465 FSSESLLK

-566 QMAVTRSRI
+566 QMAVTRARI
-575 EGGSPTAP
+575 EGNSVTTPLA
-583 IQQDIAELQA
+583 QDVAEITA
-593 QSPSEMLAAGAQ
+593 QSPSEMLRAGAQ
-605 MARGDLTG
+605 MAGGDLMG
-613 GGMNLMRQL
+613 GATNLMRQL

-668 QQQTRAAG
+668 QQQTRAVG

>member
-1 MADQL
+1 MATQ

-18 MQSQNAT
+18 MQAQNAT
-25 QADVVGYLKAEGYT
+25 QDDVVGYLKTEGYT

-80 GMRALMSNGMSAF
+80 AMRALMSKGMSAF
-93 DAQQTL
+93 DAQQTMS
-99 GGLVTGQKPQSQYE
+99 GLVTGQKPQSQYE

-133 AFAGELMGGLLPTA
+133 AFTGELMGGLLPTA

-161 PAAAAGAARTAAAL
+161 PAASAGAARTVAAL
-175 PTLGSMT
+175 PTLGQTMA
-182 LRGMGYGAASGAAA
+182 RGLGYGAASGAAA

-207 RGMGALMGAGFGT
+207 RVMGGAIGGT
-220 VLGGAAPAVTSTIGT
+220 AGAVLGSAAPAVT
-235 GASKFA
+235 GAVGAGGRKVLE
-241 QATGMTQPVDAATK
+241 ATGLMQAPDAATK

-270 PDELAAR
+270 PEELAAR

-327 GAGPRITKDITDLT
+327 GAGPRITQDITDLT
-341 AIGERDIGEVAA
+341 AIGARDIGDVAE
-353 EIIQRRKDAAAPL
+353 EIIQRRRDAAAPL

-381 DELLAKSKDIS
+381 DELLAKSKDIKT
-392 AAIESAR
+392 AIEVAR
-399 GLPQYADLPSNSML
+399 GLPQFADLPANSML

-436 RASDLDTLRNDL
+436 RANDLDTLRNDL
-448 LDAISNKQTG
+448 LDAIANKETG
-458 VPVYRDA
+458 IPVYRDA
-465 VNIFASESLLK
+465 VNTFASDSLLK

-526 ETGNIADKFLN
+526 ETANIADKFLN

-546 TVFNSQGE
+546 TIFNSQGE
-554 YETFIKNLERER
+554 YEAFVKNLERER
-566 QMAVTRSRI
+566 QMAVTRARI

-583 IQQDIAELQA
+583 IQQDIAELQGP
-593 QSPSEMLAAGAQ
+593 SPTEVLAAGAQ
-605 MARGDLTG
+605 MAGGNLTG
-613 GGMNLMRQL
+613 GGMSMLRQL

>member
-1 MADQL
+1 MAT

-18 MQSQNAT
+18 MQAQNAT
-25 QADVVGYLKAEGYT
+25 EADLVGYLKAEGYT

-53 GGPPIEAGFGRSLL
+53 GGPPVEAGFGRSLM

-80 GMRALMSNGMSAF
+80 AFRAGAISGPEYQN
-93 DAQQTL
+93 Q
-99 GGLVTGQKPQSQYE
+99 
-113 KELSRVRAGIKQYE
+113 LSRVRAGIKQYE

-133 AFAGELMGGLLPTA
+133 AFTGELVGGLLPTA

-207 RGMGALMGAGFGT
+207 RVMGGLVGGGAGA
-220 VLGGAAPAVTSTIGT
+220 VLGAAAPSVTSAVG
-235 GASKFA
+235 GAVGAGGRKILEKV
-241 QATGMTQPVDAATK
+241 GMAQPVDPATK

-270 PDELAAR
+270 PEELAAR
-277 QAAVVRTLGARDETL
+277 QAAVVRTLGGRDETL

-327 GAGPRITKDITDLT
+327 GAGPRITQDITDLT
-341 AIGERDIGEVAA
+341 AIGARDIGDVAE
-353 EIIQRRKDAAAPL
+353 EIIQRRRDAAAPL

-381 DELLAKSKDIS
+381 DELLAKSKDIKT
-392 AAIESAR
+392 AIEVAR
-399 GLPQYADLPSNSML
+399 GLPQFADLPANSML

-436 RASDLDTLRNDL
+436 RANDLDTLRNDL
-448 LDAISNKQTG
+448 LDAIANKETG
-458 VPVYRDA
+458 IPVYREA
-465 VNIFASESLLK
+465 VNTFASDSLLK

-526 ETGNIADKFLN
+526 ETANIADKFLN

-566 QMAVTRSRI
+566 QMAVTRARI
-575 EGGSPTAP
+575 EGNSVTTPLA
-583 IQQDIAELQA
+583 QDVAEITA
-593 QSPSEMLAAGAQ
+593 QSPSEMLRAGAQ
-605 MARGDLTG
+605 MAGGDLMG
-613 GGMNLMRQL
+613 GATNLMRQL